1 MLKKNKIRLLIIVAV
16 VLSLGLL
23 LLRSRVPF
31 GKGNTSFSSRPEKEI
46 TRIEFSGKDGK
57 LTLEKKDG
65 GWIVNGRNEAR
76 RNSISFITRVL
87 QEMDIKSPVSE
98 TMFNTAINR
107 KGIPPV
113 NVKVWEKRKLLSSFM
128 VYKTQSNVYGNI
140 MKKKPGSKPFI
151 VYVPGHDGDI
161 GSAFTLN
168 SLFWEPY
175 TIFDFLPSELSSV
188 ELENVRDSSNSFT
201 ISKTASGLSFFAGSH
216 PMAGWD
222 TTLVNRYISYFTW
235 IPFESWALD
244 LGKDEKQRIIAG
256 TPLYR
261 INVTP
266 VKGEKIVLS
275 LWEKMKDDGSAD
287 SDRLYGKTNN
297 SDEIFIVR
305 YFDVDP
311 LLKKRSYF
319 SGTGSL

>member
-16 VLSLGLL
+16 IICLGIL
-23 LLRSRVPF
+23 LLRNRVPF
-31 GKGNTSFSSRPEKEI
+31 GKGNTSFSSKPEKEI

-57 LTLEKKDG
+57 LTLEKKEG
-65 GWIVNGRNEAR
+65 GWIVNGKNEAR
-76 RNSISFITRVL
+76 KNSISFITRIL

-98 TMFNTAINR
+98 TLFDTAINR
-107 KGIPPV
+107 KGIAPV

-128 VYKTQSNVYGNI
+128 VYKTQSNAYGNI
-140 MKKKPGSKPFI
+140 MKKKAGSKPFI

-175 TIFDFLPSELSSV
+175 TIFDYLPSELSSV
-188 ELENVRDSSNSFT
+188 ELENVRDSSNTFT
-201 ISKTASGLSFFAGSH
+201 ISKTASGFSFLAGSN
-216 PMAGWD
+216 PVTGLD

-244 LGKDEKQRIIAG
+244 LDQNEKQRILASA
-256 TPLYR
+256 PLYR

-266 VKGEKIVLS
+266 VKGEKFILT
-275 LWEKMKDDGSAD
+275 LWEKKKVDGSTD
-287 SDRLYGKTNN
+287 SDRLYGKTNS

-319 SGTGSL
+319 SGAGSL